1 MQRSL
6 SNLQP
11 QTAEYVTRR
20 SQRRGLMKRAQF
32 IFMVA
37 LWILDIAAV
46 WLGFWAAYTF
56 LVADPD
62 FVLGPFVEF
71 WPLPALYT
79 AVMITIYFG
88 QRMYQRRRP
97 VTHLDELIR
106 ITTYNILT
114 TLITVALLTLFLREA
129 DYHRALILVGAALV
143 IVFDTLLRTVHAQL
157 QWQAQARG
165 LGDDRVLLIG
175 AGEIGQMLMNKILH
189 QPKLGYQ
196 IIGVV
201 DVGKGVRPADMD
213 GVPSLGTLA
222 DVPWIIDRYGVDD
235 VIIGLPESSHQELV
249 NIISLCEREKVGIRV
264 FPDVFQFMASEVT
277 IGDLGGLPLLTIRDV
292 ALQGWKLVLKRS
304 VDMVISAI
312 TLVALSPFMLL
323 AALLIKLDSPG
334 PVFYSQERM
343 GLDAIPFKI
352 IKFRSMRVDAEEHG
366 PGWTTPD
373 DPRKTKLGA
382 FLRRFNID
390 ELPQLINVLLGDMSL
405 VGPRPERPVYVE
417 QFRQI
422 IPRYMDRHREKAG
435 ITGWAQVNGLRGDT
449 SIVERTK
456 YDLWYIEN
464 WSIGLDLKIIIRT
477 IWQTIFGTNQNAY

>member
-1 MQRSL
+1 MQQSL
-6 SNLQP
+6 SDLPTDYN
-11 QTAEYVTRR
+11 TAHR
-20 SQRRGLMKRAQF
+20 SHRRGLMKRAQF
-32 IFMVA
+32 AFIVA
-37 LWILDIAAV
+37 LFVIDVASV
-46 WLGFWAAYTF
+46 WLAFWAAHTY
-56 LVADPD
+56 VARNPET
-62 FVLGPFVEF
+62 VIGPFWEF
-71 WPLPALYT
+71 WQLPATYT
-79 AVMITIYFG
+79 VVLIVIYFS

-97 VTHLDELIR
+97 VTHLDEFFHI
-106 ITTYNILT
+106 IIYNVFATLFTVAILT
-114 TLITVALLTLFLREA
+114 LLLHDFQYHRTLILL
-129 DYHRALILVGAALV
+129 GAGLT
-143 IVFDTLLRTVHAQL
+143 ITFDTIARVIHAQL
-157 QWQAQARG
+157 QWLAQAKG
-165 LGDDRVLLIG
+165 VGDDRVLLIG
-175 AGEIGQMLMNKILH
+175 AGEIGQMLLHKILL

-196 IIGVV
+196 IVGVI
-201 DVGKGVRPADMD
+201 DAGKSNRGALPTA
-213 GVPSLGTLA
+213 VPVLGALA
-222 DVPWIIDRYGVDD
+222 DVPWVIDKYGVDE

-292 ALQGWKLVLKRS
+292 ALQGWKLAVKRG
-304 VDMVISAI
+304 VDIIFSGVGLI
-312 TLVALSPFMLL
+312 LLSPFMLM
-323 AALLIKLDSPG
+323 AALLVKLDSPG
-334 PVFYSQERM
+334 SVFYTQERM

-352 IKFRSMRVDAEEHG
+352 LKFRSMHIDAEEEG

-390 ELPQLINVLLGDMSL
+390 ELPQLINVLVGDMSL

-435 ITGWAQVNGLRGDT
+435 LTGWAQVNGLRGDT

-464 WSIGLDLKIIIRT
+464 WSIGLDLNILIRT
-477 IWQTIFGTNQNAY
+477 VLQTIFGTNRNAY